1 MGEAVKE
8 PKAPAA
14 PAPAPAAKGG
24 EAKSAGEAGEAAKP
38 AKPAENG
45 DKTAGAKNGEPGAKN
60 GEPTAGTGQEP
71 GKPQK
76 TGEEPK
82 GKPNYMP
89 FVLMGA
95 VVLFFYFM
103 IMRPQKKREKARR
116 EMIGKLKTG
125 DKVVT
130 ASGIIGE
137 IMEISDSDAVL
148 KIDPRKDVRMRV
160 RRAAIAGAAGDA
172 ASEQAV
178 KDGSS

>member
-1 MGEAVKE
+1 MGEPAKSG
-8 PKAPAA
+8 PKAGDETET
-14 PAPAPAAKGG
+14 KG
-24 EAKSAGEAGEAAKP
+24 AGTTET
-38 AKPAENG
+38 AKPAESG
-45 DKTAGAKNGEPGAKN
+45 DKSTAAKNGEPGAKN
-60 GEPTAGTGQEP
+60 GEATAGTGE
-71 GKPQK
+71 KPKSPK

-116 EMIGKLKTG
+116 EMINQLKAG
-125 DKVVT
+125 DKVIT

-137 IMEISDSDAVL
+137 IMEINDSDAVL

-172 ASEQAV
+172 TSEQAV

>member
-8 PKAPAA
+8 PKAAAA

-24 EAKSAGEAGEAAKP
+24 EAKSAGEAATAKP
-38 AKPAENG
+38 ADGAKKDE
-45 DKTAGAKNGEPGAKN
+45 KTTKNGEGVPGVK
-60 GEPTAGTGQEP
+60 QEP
-71 GKPQK
+71 GKPK
-76 TGEEPK
+76 KSGEEPK

-103 IMRPQKKREKARR
+103 IMRPQKKREKARQ
-116 EMIGKLKTG
+116 EMINQLKAG
-125 DKVVT
+125 DKVIT

-137 IMEISDSDAVL
+137 IVEINDNDAVL

-160 RRAAIAGAAGDA
+160 RRAAIAGVAGDA
-172 ASEQAV
+172 TSEQAV